1 MDQNDAKERARE
13 ALRTRIVEAA
23 RDIVSQE
30 GLDALSMRALAEH
43 EEVNVEFTAGGH
55 GISGSE
61 ARLPQPGRELP
72 PEDVALV
79 RGCADALALR
89 MRYHNPEVHARQ
101 QPAPG
106 EAREV
111 FDAVEQARY
120 EALGMRRFGGCADNL
135 DAALVEH
142 LKSSG
147 LNRARG
153 PEEIPLSEALRLMT
167 RERVS
172 GRPLPP
178 EAKRLVETWKPHLDP
193 EALQDLS
200 ELSGLAGDQHRYA
213 QVARRLLQH
222 LSLELPDDQQ
232 PLLVRRL
239 RPQHAVVQVVSD
251 SRRDHEQKP
260 ARRRQSARY
269 SGQSCRIPAGHR

>member
-1 MDQNDAKERARE
+1 MAQNESVIERFKRVTGA
-13 ALRTRIVEAA
+13 T
-23 RDIVSQE
+23 
-30 GLDALSMRALAEH
+30 MRALAEH

-120 EALGMRRFGGCADNL
+120 EALGMRRFGG
-135 DAALVEH
+135 
-142 LKSSG
+142 
-147 LNRARG
+147 
-153 PEEIPLSEALRLMT
+153 
-167 RERVS
+167 
-172 GRPLPP
+172 
-178 EAKRLVETWKPHLDP
+178 
-193 EALQDLS
+193 
-200 ELSGLAGDQHRYA
+200 
-213 QVARRLLQH
+213 
-222 LSLELPDDQQ
+222 
-232 PLLVRRL
+232 
-239 RPQHAVVQVVSD
+239 
-251 SRRDHEQKP
+251 
-260 ARRRQSARY
+260 
-269 SGQSCRIPAGHR
+269 